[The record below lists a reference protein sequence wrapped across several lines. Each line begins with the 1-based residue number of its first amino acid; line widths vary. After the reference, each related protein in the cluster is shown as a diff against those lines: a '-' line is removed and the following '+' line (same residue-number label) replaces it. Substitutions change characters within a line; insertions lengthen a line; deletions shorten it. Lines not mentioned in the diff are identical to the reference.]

1 MNSGYLPND
10 DELTAA
16 YEARAKRKHDKIIE
30 MGGRPRRP
38 VLLQPS
44 WTAIYN
50 RNGLNYL
57 PGREG
62 QLGDALSDDE
72 NPMNHHWEMEKEYF
86 EHYIRIWRDFRQHQE
101 DMRRSRLFS
110 RLETDLE
117 FDHTNADSRG
127 FGRLETD
134 LELDH
139 TNAEL
144 VKVLK
149 RLSDWEEFEMFWRRK
164 DVDALKYEEC
174 FRSYFSGVMNSESLG
189 EESSPSSEV
198 HENIRIA
205 VFESSIKQKELG
217 LIKGEMDWIKS
228 EWPKLVAESID
239 TISPDLLPVLEARFK
254 KQTYATFNA
263 IRNLAGQPG
272 HAIRP
277 PDESMDYYHRIL
289 HWSAETAIYKKD
301 FVEWEAF
308 LEWREHKVADK
319 STVERQQDQC
329 APFRSALEVSR
340 EFEDFGRHQYDLAL
354 SWVKCSQRVVRW
366 YEEEMEMPKQYYR
379 YSSPQEAEGVVEK
392 ARSWLTRSEEKLAD
406 AARRLE
412 KSAQDHALALSEHV
426 SFSHGKTWMEGQRG
440 AFLPTPPIS
449 NSGSSRTSRSVASSC
464 SNYSRSSRSP
474 HSSRSSLSSKSSHSS
489 QSSQSAEPPSKDRN
503 LRKQISPS
511 AKAERR
517 PKKINTRRLRA
528 KNAKFDANT
537 EQQAAP
543 KISPGPQQVI
553 IDDDI
558 KMTDASEDPG
568 AVEGA
573 GNEDTDMTDPCPV
586 GGTDFKDTDMTGPN
600 DTLGNNTLFSSE
612 SLSRPSKKSPT
623 SSGNG
628 VASRKTKSVS
638 KPDHTFSGRTPKNV
652 GKKPTKKAKK
662 FTEQQA
668 SILLDAASGISF
680 ALESSPP
687 LRRSDR
693 LKECLASNG
702 NDVGNSPTK
711 KATRFT
717 EHQKI
722 TLSDAAPSNPVLLEP
737 PQLRRSDRLKRKA
750 SASAIT
756 PPSHPY
762 AYPSL
767 QPPERMQLKRK
778 SVTIESSRPSKK
790 TKIQQDALEP
800 LQDSTQ
806 QYPRKQANT
815 IEQSR
820 SRRQKKPV
828 KGARSAVGPG

>member
-1 MNSGYLPND
+1 MNSGHLPND

-16 YEARAKRKHDKIIE
+16 YEARAKRKHDKLIE

-62 QLGDALSDDE
+62 QLGCTLSDDE
-72 NPMNHHWEMEKEYF
+72 NPMNHHWKMEIEYF
-86 EHYIRIWRDFRQHQE
+86 EYYIRKWRDFRQHQE
-101 DMRRSRLFS
+101 DMWRSRFFD
-110 RLETDLE
+110 RLEI
-117 FDHTNADSRG
+117 
-127 FGRLETD
+127 D
-134 LELDH
+134 LELDP

-144 VKVLK
+144 VKVLN
-149 RLSDWEEFEMFWRRK
+149 RLSEWEEFEMFWRCK
-164 DVDALKYEEC
+164 NVDALKYEEC
-174 FRSYFSGVMNSESLG
+174 FRSYFSEVMNSETLG

-205 VFESSIKQKELG
+205 VFESSIKQKEIG
-217 LIKGEMDWIKS
+217 VIKGEMDWIKS

-239 TISPDLLPVLEARFK
+239 TISPDLMPVLEARFK

-308 LEWREHKVADK
+308 LEWREQKVADE
-319 STVERQQDQC
+319 STVERQQDRC

-340 EFEDFGRHQYDLAL
+340 EFEDFRRHQYDLVL
-354 SWVKCSQRVVRW
+354 SWVKCSQRIVRW
-366 YEEEMEMPKQYYR
+366 YEEETEMPKQYDR
-379 YSSPQEAEGVVEK
+379 YSSPQESEGVVEK

-406 AARRLE
+406 AARQLD
-412 KSAQDHALALSEHV
+412 KSAQDHASAISEHV
-426 SFSHGKTWMEGQRG
+426 SFSHGNTWMEGQRG
-440 AFLPTPPIS
+440 EFLPTPPPSIS
-449 NSGSSRTSRSVASSC
+449 EGSHTSRSSASSC
-464 SNYSRSSRSP
+464 SDYSRSSRSP
-474 HSSRSSLSSKSSHSS
+474 RSSRSSLSSKYSQSS
-489 QSSQSAEPPSKDRN
+489 QSSQSSEPPSKDRN
-503 LRKQISPS
+503 LRMQISS
-511 AKAERR
+511 SHKAERR
-517 PKKINTRRLRA
+517 SKKIKTRRLRA
-528 KNAKFDANT
+528 NNAKVDANA

-543 KISPGPQQVI
+543 EICPGPQQVI

-558 KMTDASEDPG
+558 KMTGASEDPG

-573 GNEDTDMTDPCPV
+573 GNRDTDMTDQGAV
-586 GGTDFKDTDMTGPN
+586 GGTDFKDTDTTDPN
-600 DTLGNNTLFSSE
+600 DALGNDTLFSSE
-612 SLSRPSKKSPT
+612 SLSRPSRKIESKKSPT

-628 VASRKTKSVS
+628 VASRKTKSIS

-652 GKKPTKKAKK
+652 SKKPTKKAKT

-668 SILLDAASGISF
+668 IILLDAASGKSF
-680 ALESSPP
+680 AVESSPP

-717 EHQKI
+717 DHQEI
-722 TLSDAAPSNPVLLEP
+722 TLSDAAPSNSVPLEP
-737 PQLRRSDRLKRKA
+737 PQLRRSDRLKEKA

-762 AYPSL
+762 PCPSL
-767 QPPERMQLKRK
+767 QPPEQMQRKRK
-778 SVTIESSRPSKK
+778 FATIDSPGPSRQKK
-790 TKIQQDALEP
+790 PKIQQDALEP

-806 QYPRKQANT
+806 EYPRKQANT
-815 IEQSR
+815 VEQSR
-820 SRRQKKPV
+820 SRRHKKFE
-828 KGARSAVGPG
+828 KLSRSTVGPG